1 MIHLNLLYNTLY
13 REKISPKFSLKCFN
27 VVVVSSQYFDSKRVQ
42 EKYSFFL
49 TVRYF
54 LVLR

>member
-1 MIHLNLLYNTLY
+1 MINLNLLYNTLY
-13 REKISPKFSLKCFN
+13 REKISPKFSLKSFN
-27 VVVVSSQYFDSKRVQ
+27 VVIVPSQYFDSKIVQ

-49 TVRYF
+49 TVSYF